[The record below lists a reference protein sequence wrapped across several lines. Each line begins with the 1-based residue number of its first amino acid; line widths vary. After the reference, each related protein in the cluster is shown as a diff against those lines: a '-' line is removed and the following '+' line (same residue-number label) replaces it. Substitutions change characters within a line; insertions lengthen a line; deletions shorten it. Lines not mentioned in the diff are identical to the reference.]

1 MATKYDVFELLY
13 IKNSVLKPSEVA
25 ALLKTTT
32 SNYHAIYQVLLE
44 LEKNKLI
51 KRTEEGFQCI
61 YSKKH
66 DILYKLIS
74 YCIANG
80 INYNDLLMK
89 NIAAFISKALR
100 KRRFTMSDFNINPRT
115 FTKYIEILSKNGL
128 LIVFSKKP
136 VEASIPYNS
145 FLRDFL
151 HYFNYESAH
160 VKTSNDECIMEIE
173 KELIVFKRL
182 KKKNERKYQEIIEKY
197 EIRFVQHSLN
207 LEGNPITLP
216 ETKKILE
223 QHIIP
228 PDVRQETIEE
238 VQDYQKAVQ
247 QMLLDANNSVTKET
261 IIKYHYLAMRH
272 KPEFAGKVRNISV
285 HIRNNPNFKVTDVKD
300 IETKLQ
306 LLLQA
311 YNEFSKKKK
320 NSLTEV
326 LEFSAYFHNE
336 FQHIHPFIDGNS
348 RTTRLLTFHLLRAN
362 NIPIID
368 IPLGLLEEYLFAT
381 KGAKKRN
388 DKELK
393 QVLQRII
400 LYNLKNI
407 NEQLE

>member
-13 IKNSVLKPSEVA
+13 KKHSPVKPSEVA
-25 ALLKTTT
+25 TLLRKTT
-32 SNYHAIYQVLLE
+32 SSYHAIYQILLE
-44 LEKNKLI
+44 LEKDNLI
-51 KRTEEGFQCI
+51 KRTEDGFQCI

-66 DILYKLIS
+66 DMLYQLIS

-80 INYNDLLMK
+80 INYNDLVAK
-89 NIAAFISKALR
+89 NIIAFISKALR
-100 KRRFTMSDFNINPRT
+100 KRRFTIADFDINPRT
-115 FTKYIEILSKNGL
+115 FTKYVEILSRSGL
-128 LIVFSKKP
+128 LIVLSKKP
-136 VEASIPYNS
+136 VEATILYNS
-145 FLRDFL
+145 FLRDLL
-151 HYFNYESAH
+151 HYFNHKSQY
-160 VKTSNDECIMEIE
+160 VKISDSEYIKEIE
-173 KELIVFKRL
+173 KEFIVFKRL

-216 ETKKILE
+216 ETKKIIE
-223 QHIIP
+223 EHIIP
-228 PDVRQETIEE
+228 PHIKQETIEE

-247 QMLLDANNSVTKET
+247 QMLLDANKPITKEI
-261 IIKYHYLAMRH
+261 IIKYHRLAMQH
-272 KPEFAGKVRNISV
+272 KQEFAGKIRTISV
-285 HIRNNPNFKVTDVKD
+285 HIKNNPNFKVAAVKE
-300 IETKLQ
+300 IEAKLQ
-306 LLLQA
+306 FLLQE

-320 NSLTEV
+320 NTLTDI
-326 LEFSAYFHNE
+326 LTFSAYFHNE

-388 DKELK
+388 DKRLNH
-393 QVLQRII
+393 VLQRII

-407 NEQLE
+407 NDQLE